1 MAGEWMWEM
10 NENHERIVH
19 LEILLNNLYTINM
32 KVVVGLLG
40 QTIDVTESYRGRAA
54 AVSSYKMGVI
64 LQFVLIENKV
74 CLEVGSS
81 CGFSLSPPP
90 QLQTVNSQLQT
101 LNCQLPTVNCNLPTS
116 TAPPRTRPPC

>member
-1 MAGEWMWEM
+1 MAGERMWEM

-19 LEILLNNLYTINM
+19 LEILLNNFYTVNM

-40 QTIDVTESYRGRAA
+40 RTIDVTESNRGRAA

-81 CGFSLSPPP
+81 CRFSLSPPP
-90 QLQTVNSQLQT
+90 PQLQTEHCKLQTVNSQLQT
-101 LNCQLPTVNCNLPTS
+101 PNCKLSTANCKLPTAN
-116 TAPPRTRPPC
+116 

>member
-1 MAGEWMWEM
+1 LTAVQGNESTKMAGEWMWEM

-19 LEILLNNLYTINM
+19 LEILLNSFYTVNM

-54 AVSSYKMGVI
+54 AASSYKMGVI

-81 CGFSLSPPP
+81 CRFSLSPPP
-90 QLQTVNSQLQT
+90 PLQTE
-101 LNCQLPTVNCNLPTS
+101 NCKLSTPNCKL
-116 TAPPRTRPPC
+116 